1 MQLCLCMYRFTQIWI
16 HTHIYI
22 YTYIY
27 VSMLCCALS
36 DSVDSAQHRHI
47 YTYIYCVC
55 IYVCV
60 CVCGNPLQCSCLK
73 NSMDRGVWWAAVHV
87 VVKSWSQPSTHTYFT
102 FLPGMYEI
110 STLPPPFQYFTWSI
124 LILDICNK
132 YVVVSYSVFI
142 LHLPNDNWH
151 LVF

>member
-55 IYVCV
+55 ICV
-60 CVCGNPLQCSCLK
+60 CVCGNPLQHSCLE

-87 VVKSWSQPSTHTYFT
+87 VVKSWSQLSTHTYFT
-102 FLPGMYEI
+102 FQPVMYGI
-110 STLPPPFQYFTWSI
+110 STLPRPFQFFTWSI
-124 LILDICNK
+124 LILDICNR
-132 YVVVSYSVFI
+132 YVVVSHSVFI
-142 LHLPNDNWH
+142 LHLRNDNWH
-151 LVF
+151 LVC